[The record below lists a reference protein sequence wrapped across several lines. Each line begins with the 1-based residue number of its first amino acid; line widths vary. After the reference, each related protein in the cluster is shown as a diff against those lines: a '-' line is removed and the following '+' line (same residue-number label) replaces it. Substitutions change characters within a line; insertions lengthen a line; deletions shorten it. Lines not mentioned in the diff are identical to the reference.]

1 MRVRRHFPGH
11 LPSFEP
17 KPEAPAQAAA
27 DRGEGPDPRRWGRWR
42 GGTDWRRE
50 DETGVLPPGRRL
62 LWEALAIA
70 GVFGVG
76 YLVASTWLSPVP
88 LLSSDH
94 AVPRVIEL
102 SGGAAQQKLA
112 GLGFRVKF
120 DEDRQHPTIPRG
132 AIVWQDPPPGTI
144 LPENSTVVLSASAG
158 GVRVPVPDLT
168 GLAEAQARE
177 VLAAAGLRVGA
188 VDTIVSDADPGTVLT
203 TRPAA
208 GAARDPGTRIDL
220 VVSAPSG
227 VVRAGPPGARVVPL
241 GAGNPPR

>member
-11 LPSFEP
+11 LPSLEP
-17 KPEAPAQAAA
+17 EEEARGPEAE
-27 DRGEGPDPRRWGRWR
+27 RSEGPDPRRWARWR
-42 GGTDWRRE
+42 GAADRDRGG
-50 DETGVLPPGRRL
+50 ETGALPPGRRL

-70 GVFGVG
+70 GVFGAG

-88 LLSSDH
+88 LVSSDH

-102 SGGAAQQKLA
+102 PAGAAQRKLA

-144 LPENSTVVLSASAG
+144 LPENSTVVLSTSAG
-158 GVRVPVPDLT
+158 GVQVPVPDLA
-168 GLAEAQARE
+168 GLAEPQARE

-220 VVSAPSG
+220 VVSAPSAA
-227 VVRAGPPGARVVPL
+227 VRAAPPGARVVPL
-241 GAGNPPR
+241 GAGGPPR